1 MPDLTLSTTNEGNLV
16 TRREFTL
23 EWAMAILSA
32 ATITISCGG
41 DDKPTT
47 TPTPSGDHTGTVSA
61 NHGHI
66 ATVTAVRISAG
77 AGFSLDIRGN
87 ADHTHTVDLTS
98 AEVAS
103 IGANAQ
109 VSKLS
114 TTDNFHNHTVTF
126 N

>member
-1 MPDLTLSTTNEGNLV
+1 MPDDSLV

-32 ATITISCGG
+32 ATITISCG
-41 DDKPTT
+41 DDGPTT
-47 TPTPSGDHTGTVSA
+47 SPTTSGDHAGTVSA

-66 ATVTAVRISAG
+66 ATVTAAKITA
-77 AGFSLDIRGN
+77 AAAYSLDIRGN
-87 ADHTHTVDLTS
+87 ADHPHIVELTA

-103 IGANAQ
+103 IGANTR
-109 VSKLS
+109 VTKTSS
-114 TTDNFHNHTVTF
+114 TDNSHSHTVTF